1 MIRIRTERN
10 GDQKAITQIND
21 LAFKGDNESRLVN
34 AIRNSDLFVPE
45 LSLVAES
52 DGELIGHIL
61 FSIVHIKSGK
71 DEIPT
76 LALAPMAVVPEHQ
89 NRGVGSL
96 LVEEGLKRAKD
107 QGFENV
113 VVLGHPEFYP
123 KFGFIPASTK
133 EIEAPFPVP
142 DEVFMALEIKEG
154 SLDQIKGKIVYPPAF
169 DTVS

>member
-1 MIRIRTERN
+1 MIQIRAERN
-10 GDQKAITQIND
+10 GDQEAVRQIND
-21 LAFKGDNESRLVN
+21 AAFKGENESRLVD
-34 AIRNSDLFVPE
+34 AIRNSVLFVSE
-45 LSLVAES
+45 LSLVAEA

-61 FSIVHIKSGK
+61 FSIVTIKS
-71 DEIPT
+71 DENEIPT

-89 NRGVGSL
+89 NKGVGSL

-107 QGFENV
+107 QGFEHA

-123 KFGFIPASTK
+123 KFGFVPASTK
-133 EIEAPFPVP
+133 GIKSPFPVP
-142 DEVFMALEIKEG
+142 DEVFMAIEIKEG

>member
-1 MIRIRTERN
+1 MVQMRSERN
-10 GDQKAITQIND
+10 GDQEAIRQIND
-21 LAFKGDNESRLVN
+21 AAFKGDNESRLV
-34 AIRNSDLFVPE
+34 ATIRKSELFVPE
-45 LSLVAES
+45 LSLVAET

-61 FSIVHIKSGK
+61 FSIVHISSGE

-89 NRGVGSL
+89 NKGIGSL

-107 QGFENV
+107 QGFEHA

-123 KFGFIPASTK
+123 KFGFVPASTK
-133 EIEAPFPVP
+133 GIESPFPVP
-142 DEVFMALEIKEG
+142 DEVFMALELKEE

>member
-1 MIRIRTERN
+1 MIRIRAERS
-10 GDQKAITQIND
+10 GDQKTIDQIND
-21 LAFKGDNESRLVN
+21 AAFNGDNESRLID
-34 AIRNSDLFVPE
+34 AIRNSELFVPE
-45 LSLVAES
+45 LSLVAEA

-61 FSIVHIKSGK
+61 FSIVTIKSGEN
-71 DEIPT
+71 DVPT

-89 NRGVGSL
+89 NKGVGSL

-107 QGFENV
+107 QGFV
-113 VVLGHPEFYP
+113 HAVVLGHPEFYP
-123 KFGFIPASTK
+123 KFGFVPASTK
-133 EIEAPFPVP
+133 GIESPFPVP

>member
-1 MIRIRTERN
+1 MIRIRAERSVE
-10 GDQKAITQIND
+10 QEAIRKIND
-21 LAFKGDNESRLVN
+21 SAFKGDNESRLVD
-34 AIRNSDLFVPE
+34 AIRKSELFVPE
-45 LSLVAES
+45 LSLVAET

-61 FSIVHIKSGK
+61 FSIVHLKSEE

-76 LALAPMAVVPEHQ
+76 LALAPMAVIPEHQ
-89 NRGVGSL
+89 NKGVGSL

-107 QGFENV
+107 QGFKHA

-123 KFGFIPASTK
+123 KFGFVPASTK
-133 EIEAPFPVP
+133 GIEAPFPVP
-142 DEVFMALEIKEG
+142 DEVFMTLEIKKG